1 MFEVY
6 RHYKGVHYVRLI
18 SALHSEDLGQYEV
31 YRTLYDNPKSRVW
44 VRPAEMFHGL
54 TDDGEPRFS
63 LVGAVGRAF
72 PEDEAELAGFGYDTW
87 GKGVTLDAFLAADLL
102 DPDTRRGERWFLRD
116 SAGEKVSVL
125 NLLRLARGVVG
136 IASVVTN
143 PERRGN
149 GFASLLVRAVM
160 ELAWIEDSATRFFL
174 FAEER
179 PQMYER
185 LGFHTLSESEQH
197 FKPALAMATGDA
209 PLTPLEREIVRVYF

>member
-44 VRPAEMFHGL
+44 VRPTQMFQGL
-54 TDDGEPRFS
+54 TDDGEARFS

-72 PEDEAELAGFGYDTW
+72 PEDEAELAAFGYNSC
-87 GKGVTLDAFLAADLL
+87 GNGVTLAAFLAADLS
-102 DPDTRRGERWFLRD
+102 DPDTRRGERWFMQD
-116 SAGEKVSVL
+116 AAGEKVSVL
-125 NLLRLARGVVG
+125 NVLRLARGVVG
-136 IASVVTN
+136 IASVETS
-143 PERRGN
+143 PARRGQ
-149 GFASLLVRAVM
+149 GFASLLVRTVM
-160 ELAWIEDSATRFFL
+160 ELLRIEDPAVRFLL
-174 FAEER
+174 FAQGR

-185 LGFHTLSESEQH
+185 LGFHSLPEGDQH

-209 PLTPLEREIVRVYF
+209 PLTALERDIMRVYF